1 MHAWHLSQKKTRF
14 SLISWS
20 WRYKWIT
27 LLFAAGCYLFGG
39 GLYIFAKANVAQYL
53 IAKAWQLS
61 LQDQQQHRPWPWAD
75 THPVAELKIND
86 VSWYVLAD
94 ANGRNLAFAPTHL
107 SATALPGDPG
117 NSVIVGHRDTQ
128 FNSLKH
134 LQVEDIIEVTNLRGS
149 SRYRVTSLR
158 IAQAAQLRYWQTE
171 VEDTFDQASLT
182 IITCYPFDSI
192 LPNPTYRF
200 IVSAEGV

>member
-1 MHAWHLSQKKTRF
+1 MHTWHYAQKKTRF
-14 SLISWS
+14 NLLSWA
-20 WRYKWIT
+20 WHHKWLV
-27 LLFAAGCYLFGG
+27 LLFASGCYLFGG
-39 GLYIFAKANVAQYL
+39 GLYIFAKANIAQYL
-53 IAKAWQLS
+53 IAQAWQLT

-75 THPVAELKIND
+75 THPVAELKINGI
-86 VSWYVLAD
+86 SWFVLAD

-107 SATALPGDPG
+107 SATALPGNPG

-134 LQVEDIIEVTNLRGS
+134 LQVGDIIEVNNTQRSL
-149 SRYRVTSLR
+149 RYRVSALR
-158 IAQAAQLRYWQTE
+158 IAEASQLRYWQT
-171 VEDTFDQASLT
+171 DTAEAFDQASLT
-182 IITCYPFDSI
+182 LVTCYPFDSI